1 MAAPFGPLTYLYV
14 GSADTAKDLEF
25 YTKTLG
31 AELVWQFHGFGAHV
45 GAVRLGDGPL
55 FLLADHR
62 PPKSSIFIY
71 RVEDLAAAT
80 KTLEKRGW
88 KKTGEPVE
96 VPDGPVLVL
105 QDPTGN
111 EIGLLEQLRPDALTK
126 EYQRE
131 HQASTHRQR
140 RSK

>member
-14 GSADTAKDLEF
+14 GSADTKKDLEF
-25 YTKTLG
+25 YTDVLG

-45 GAVRLGDGPL
+45 AAVRLGEGPL

-62 PPKSSIFIY
+62 PAKSSIFIY
-71 RVEDLAAAT
+71 RVDSLDAT
-80 KTLEKRGW
+80 TERLEKQGW
-88 KKTGEPVE
+88 KRSGEPVE

-105 QDPTGN
+105 HDPTGN
-111 EIGLLEQLRPDALTK
+111 EIGLLEQVRPNALTA

-131 HQASTHRQR
+131 HQASAHRQR

>member
-14 GSADTAKDLEF
+14 GSANTEKDLAF
-25 YTKTLG
+25 YTKVLG
-31 AELVWQFHGFGAHV
+31 ADLVWQFHGFGAHV
-45 GAVRLGDGPL
+45 GAVRLGEGPL
-55 FLLADHR
+55 YLLADHR
-62 PPKSSIFIY
+62 PPKSVISIY
-71 RVEDLAAAT
+71 RVKSLTAAT
-80 KTLEKRGW
+80 KGLEKRGW
-88 KKTGEPVE
+88 KKTAEPVE

-105 QDPTGN
+105 HDPTGN
-111 EIGLLEQLRPDALTK
+111 EIGLLEQVRPDALTK